1 MAQDHGSQQGSD
13 GVNAGANI
21 PAMEMTS
28 VPQGIEWQARH
39 AERNG
44 APGTAR
50 IVRALLPVLESE
62 TAVGRRMAA
71 WQGPVIKDALP
82 LRITGGLHHLLLTGR
97 DRSLE
102 PVYAGITTDQ
112 GTVDRLVGEAIRKH
126 DTVLLPWLDGP
137 PQTNEAGRSSAIM
150 AGLAWLSQRLGPR
163 FELNEIGASAGINT
177 MMDRFT
183 FELGGVKFGSP
194 SPLRLAP
201 EWRGNPPPDAEVVV
215 TGSRGC
221 DLKPMDLR
229 DPDAVLRLKSYVWP
243 EAAERMARIDAAQS
257 LALER
262 APELESADAGDWVE
276 AIMAEPQVEGTTRCL
291 FHTIVWQYLPGFTQ
305 DRITHAVETAGAA
318 TERKKP
324 VAWLRLE
331 TNRQTFAHEM
341 QARYWPDGEQWVTLA
356 AAHPHGAWVEW
367 RA

>member
-1 MAQDHGSQQGSD
+1 MAQDEGSQKGAGGSHD
-13 GVNAGANI
+13 RTDDPV
-21 PAMEMTS
+21 MEMKS
-28 VPQGIEWQARH
+28 VPQGIEWQAMH

-50 IVRALLPVLESE
+50 VIRALLPVLESE

-71 WQGPVIKDALP
+71 WQGPVIRDALP
-82 LRITGGLHHLLLTGR
+82 LRITAGLHHLLLTGQ

-112 GTVDRLVGEAIRKH
+112 RTVDRLVGEMIHKH

-150 AGLAWLSQRLGPR
+150 AGLAWLSQRLGPC
-163 FELNEIGASAGINT
+163 FELNEIGASAGINA
-177 MMDRFT
+177 MMDRYAYD
-183 FELGGVKFGSP
+183 LGGVEFGSS

-201 EWRGNPPPDAEVVV
+201 EWRGDPPPDAGV
-215 TGSRGC
+215 TITGARGC
-221 DLKPMDLR
+221 DLKPIDLR
-229 DPDAVLRLKSYVWP
+229 DPEAVLRLKSYVWP
-243 EAAERMARIDAAQS
+243 EAVERMARIDAAQS
-257 LALER
+257 LAQER
-262 APELESADAGDWVE
+262 APELDRADAGDWVE

-291 FHTIVWQYLPGFTQ
+291 FHTIVWQYLPKITQ
-305 DRITHAVETAGAA
+305 DRIKRTVEQAGGAAGAA
-318 TERKKP
+318 RP

-331 TNRQTFAHEM
+331 TDRQTFAHEL
-341 QARYWPDGEQWVTLA
+341 QVRFWPGGEQWVTLA